1 MLKYSLIERANPF
14 TEEVCYYASLNPP
27 TPITLESFAANI
39 CGNCN
44 ITTLQLY
51 NVIYHLENEIIKAL
65 QNGNS
70 VRLGDLGSFHITLS
84 STGTDTPDKFSKENL
99 RGLKVRFV
107 PTSKMRKEFD
117 LNNPKVALL
126 RKEG

>member
-1 MLKYSLIERANPF
+1 MLKYSLIKRANPL
-14 TEEVCYYASLNPP
+14 TEEVCYHASLNSP
-27 TPITLESFAANI
+27 TPMTLESFASNI

-51 NVIYHLENEIIKAL
+51 NVIYHLENEIIRAL

-99 RGLKVRFV
+99 RDLKVRFKAS
-107 PTSKMRKEFD
+107 TKMRKGLD
-117 LNNPKVALL
+117 LKNPQIEIVQ
-126 RKEG
+126 EN

>member
-1 MLKYSLIERANPF
+1 MLKYSLIERTNPF
-14 TEEVCYYASLNPP
+14 TEGVCYYASLNPP

-99 RGLKVRFV
+99 RGLKVRYV

-117 LNNPKVALL
+117 LNNPKVTLL
-126 RKEG
+126 REEV